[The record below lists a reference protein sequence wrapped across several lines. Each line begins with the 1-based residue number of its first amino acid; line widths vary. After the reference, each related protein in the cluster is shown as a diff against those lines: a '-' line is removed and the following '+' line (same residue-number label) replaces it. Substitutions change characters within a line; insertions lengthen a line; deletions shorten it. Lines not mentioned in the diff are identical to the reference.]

1 MRPLL
6 WIVIAILVLAI
17 FGFFGHGRAED
28 APTIAPD
35 KYVIVVSIETQ
46 EGKKAR
52 LRYGHRDFESKEV
65 CDKFLEDQK
74 QQTDQDFVQA
84 LVQLQLLLDQNHAW
98 PTGIECLPD
107 HPVKEES
114 L

>member
-1 MRPLL
+1 MRLLL

-28 APTIAPD
+28 TPTIAPD
-35 KYVIVVSIETQ
+35 KYVIVVSIETA

-52 LRYGHRDFESKEV
+52 LRYGRRDFESKEV
-65 CDKFLEDQK
+65 CDKFLEDQH
-74 QQTDQDFVQA
+74 TNADPDFVQGM
-84 LVQLQLLLDQNHAW
+84 VQLQLLLDQNHAW
-98 PTGIECLPD
+98 PTAIECLPD

>member
-28 APTIAPD
+28 TPTIAPD

-98 PTGIECLPD
+98 PTDIECLPD
-107 HPVKEES
+107 HPVKEET